1 MQEGYSIRDFN
12 QGPATYADKE
22 LADKLFETSGLKN
35 LSGKVVLDLMSGP
48 GKVAIGLMSKSPD
61 NYYVALDGVVDLLKE
76 IKNPEI
82 RSISGDA
89 RALPLRSDSVDL
101 VVVRYGLKDVP
112 QEQQVGVLKG
122 IHVVLKPGKR
132 LIIADMMS
140 PNEMKEW
147 INNQHSFKQQFN
159 GRNILA
165 DGMCNIPTESEWIAN
180 LLEAKFH
187 VDVVDYHISQ
197 VKTSDWVNGGQITSD
212 QQKELDAF
220 ILAAPDEVKD
230 KFNIRQEGGDVK
242 VDYPV
247 IIIRAT
253 KFDRNGENTDAES
266 Y

>member
-1 MQEGYSIRDFN
+1 M
-12 QGPATYADKE
+12 
-22 LADKLFETSGLKN
+22 
-35 LSGKVVLDLMSGP
+35 
-48 GKVAIGLMSKSPD
+48 
-61 NYYVALDGVVDLLKE
+61 
-76 IKNPEI
+76 
-82 RSISGDA
+82 
-89 RALPLRSDSVDL
+89 
-101 VVVRYGLKDVP
+101 
-112 QEQQVGVLKG
+112 
-122 IHVVLKPGKR
+122 
-132 LIIADMMS
+132 
-140 PNEMKEW
+140 